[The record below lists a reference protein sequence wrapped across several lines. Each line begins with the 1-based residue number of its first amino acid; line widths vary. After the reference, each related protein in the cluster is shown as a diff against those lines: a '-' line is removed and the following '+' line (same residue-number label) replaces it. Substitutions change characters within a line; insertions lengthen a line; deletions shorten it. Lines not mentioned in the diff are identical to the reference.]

1 MRRLL
6 VVVLTFVAVGLG
18 APAAYA
24 CSCTQ
29 PPSFEDIAGS
39 AEVAFTGE
47 VTGTRGDDFAVRID
61 EVYRGS
67 VPLTVTMRGEDPSSS
82 CRIELRPGPFGYA
95 GDSDLHVMGCQ
106 GGMLSGDSA
115 RTYAASH
122 DGYAP
127 DPSAPGPNRSN
138 FRPVLFALLAASAAT
153 FAWRR
158 RRGRRNAVA

>member
-1 MRRLL
+1 MRRFVVLL
-6 VVVLTFVAVGLG
+6 LTFVAVGLG

-24 CSCTQ
+24 CSCAQ
-29 PPSFEDIAGS
+29 PPSFDEVAGS

-47 VTGTRGDDFAVRID
+47 VLGPKGNDFEVRVD
-61 EVYRGS
+61 EVYRGW
-67 VPLTVTMRGEDPSSS
+67 VPPTVTMRGDDRSSS

-95 GDSDLHVMGCQ
+95 GDRDLYVMGCQ

-127 DPSAPGPNRSN
+127 DPDAPAPDTNR
-138 FRPVLFALLAASAAT
+138 FGPVLFAFLAVSAAAI
-153 FAWRR
+153 AWQRR
-158 RRGRRNAVA
+158 RNTGA